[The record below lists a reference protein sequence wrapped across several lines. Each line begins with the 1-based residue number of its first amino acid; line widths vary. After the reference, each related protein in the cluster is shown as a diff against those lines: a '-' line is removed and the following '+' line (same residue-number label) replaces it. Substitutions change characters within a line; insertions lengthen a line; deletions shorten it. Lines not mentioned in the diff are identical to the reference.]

1 MKKLE
6 FEKTIEALNLEGAVR
21 SPRRPE
27 IFWNGLSILLN
38 IDEEYSINIASIC
51 GNTKDFGDFAE
62 RLMIKKKA
70 YEKEN
75 DMYQH
80 FDVEDLSTDHIFE
93 ETVEPLNK
101 KIADAYTAE
110 PPDEDIYASIGLV
123 CLCGRLTIFSKEV
136 IKECQYDINIA
147 RKELHKR
154 LKSKGVNPTYEISC
168 ESKEEFLFIMTELNN
183 YYARLNNMPEAEIDE
198 KGYQN
203 LLVGIN
209 TNIINALRPQ
219 ISPHTISLYK
229 GFELRS
235 RTEYGKKMKDLLEAF
250 DYGINSLVSESLKTD
265 GENKYVGNIVLENAD
280 VFETDN
286 IGAKVSIHSSEH
298 TATILRRD
306 AELWLALTYQKG
318 KVVHGFD
325 PKKGMYIYFLDKDSW
340 KQITFFIETQEVMY
354 GDSEKT
360 KKITAKEL
368 EKMCAVISD
377 ATSYMN
383 SKVNEMKLRQ
393 ATK

>member
-1 MKKLE
+1 MTRLE
-6 FEKTIEALNLEGAVR
+6 FEKIIEGLNLEGAIR

-27 IFWNGLSILLN
+27 IFWNGLSILLD
-38 IDEEYSINIASIC
+38 IDEEYSITIC
-51 GNTKDFGDFAE
+51 GNTKDFDDFAE
-62 RLMIKKKA
+62 RLIIKKKA
-70 YEKEN
+70 HEGEN
-75 DMYQH
+75 TMYQH
-80 FDVEDLSTDHIFE
+80 FKIEDLSTDRIFE
-93 ETVEPLNK
+93 ETIKQLHK
-101 KIADAYTAE
+101 KTNDVCYLKDANAE
-110 PPDEDIYASIGLV
+110 EFLKELLKSICDDV
-123 CLCGRLTIFSKEV
+123 S
-136 IKECQYDINIA
+136 KECQYDINIA

-154 LKSKGVNPTYEISC
+154 LKSKGVNPTYKISC

-183 YYARLNNMPEAEIDE
+183 YYAGLNNIPEGIIDE

-209 TNIINALRPQ
+209 ANIINALRPQ
-219 ISPHTISLYK
+219 ISPHTIPLYR

-265 GENKYVGNIVLENAD
+265 GENKYIGDILFERADVLEN
-280 VFETDN
+280 DN
-286 IGAKVSIHSSEH
+286 IGAEVSIHSSKH
-298 TATILRRD
+298 IATIMRSDTDFLL
-306 AELWLALTYQKG
+306 ELKYQKG
-318 KVVHGFD
+318 NVVHGFD
-325 PKKGMYIYFLDKDSW
+325 PEKGMYIHFLDMDSW
-340 KQITFFIETQEVMY
+340 EQITFFIETQEVMY
-354 GDSEKT
+354 DNSEKT

-383 SKVNEMKLRQ
+383 SKVNEMKQKQ